1 MRRTRK
7 WAYVAQEATRLAD
20 LGLSPVEIATR
31 LEVRRSTV
39 QRWMAA
45 GKLTDTRRGAQ
56 RSLAVR
62 PKSAAEWAAA
72 VRAAYALDATD
83 DELVTMGEAA
93 LRIVHDPR
101 ESRPV
106 QLNAMGRFLAI
117 VKQLALAAPATEAV
131 PAPAPAE
138 EPKTPAPARAMRRP
152 GADPRTFLQ
161 AVK

>member
-1 MRRTRK
+1 
-7 WAYVAQEATRLAD
+7 
-20 LGLSPVEIATR
+20 
-31 LEVRRSTV
+31 LEVQRSTV

-45 GKLTDTRRGAQ
+45 GKLTDTRHGAPR
-56 RSLAVR
+56 RSAPGAR
-62 PKSAAEWAAA
+62 PASAAQWAAS

-83 DELVTMGEAA
+83 EELVTMGEAA

-101 ESRPV
+101 EPRPV

-117 VKQLALAAPATEAV
+117 VKQLALAAPA
-131 PAPAPAE
+131 AE
-138 EPKTPAPARAMRRP
+138 TKPEPVAEPEPQPPARVMRRA